1 MKYQIQEGCFSLT
14 EGFDDESI
22 NIVKFKEL
30 QSALV
35 VTRACLTPDQ
45 SLEGYYD
52 QQMAQLKHAMK
63 NFLLDERKKVT
74 VNSADEQRQS
84 YQAHCE
90 FEQKGQRMY
99 QCLLFTE
106 AQGRMLVMAYS
117 QPRAFSEADFAHW
130 QGIIDSLVLH

>member
-1 MKYQIQEGCFSLT
+1 MKYQIQEGCFILP
-14 EGFDDESI
+14 EGFEDESI
-22 NIVKFKEL
+22 NIIKFKEL
-30 QSALV
+30 QAALV
-35 VTRACLTPDQ
+35 VTRANLTKGQ

-90 FEQKGQRMY
+90 FDQKGQRMY

-106 AQGRMLVMAYS
+106 AQGRLLAMAYS
-117 QPRAFSEADFAHW
+117 QPRAFTNVDLAHW
-130 QGIIDSLVLH
+130 QGIINSLILH